1 METNLELKD
10 ITYQYDS
17 GNKAQ
22 IVLKNLSY
30 TFSEGTFYT
39 ILGPSGAGKTTL
51 LSIAAGID
59 VPTSGQ
65 LIVNQKVLNE
75 TLSLQNYRKNLSSII
90 FQSYNLIPYMTAI
103 QNVYTAMGIQHSQM
117 KDKRKRAI
125 ELLKEV
131 GLTDKQINS
140 PVLKLSGG
148 QQQRVTIA
156 RALSGNAPFIF
167 ADEPTGNLDHET
179 SEHIIDLF
187 RELAHKKNKCV
198 VMVTH
203 DNYVASRSDVIL
215 NLKGKKLVGKK

>member
-1 METNLELKD
+1 
-10 ITYQYDS
+10 
-17 GNKAQ
+17 AQ
-22 IVLKNLSY
+22 IVLRNLSY

-59 VPTSGQ
+59 KPTSGK
-65 LIVNQKVLNE
+65 LIINKKVLNE
-75 TLSLQNYRKNLSSII
+75 TMSLQSYRKSLSSII
-90 FQSYNLIPYMTAI
+90 FQAYNLIPYMTAV

-187 RELAHKKNKCV
+187 RDLAHKKNKCV

-203 DNYVASRSDVIL
+203 DN
-215 NLKGKKLVGKK
+215 

>member
-1 METNLELKD
+1 METNLELQD

-22 IVLKNLSY
+22 IVLRNLSY

-59 VPTSGQ
+59 KPTSGK
-65 LIVNQKVLNE
+65 LIINKKVLNE
-75 TLSLQNYRKNLSSII
+75 TMSLQSYRKSLSSII
-90 FQSYNLIPYMTAI
+90 FQAYNLIPYMTAV

-167 ADEPTGNLDHET
+167 ADEPTGNLDHGT

-187 RELAHKKNKCV
+187 RDLAHKKNKCV

-203 DNYVASRSDVIL
+203 DNHVASRSDVIL
-215 NLKGKKLVGKK
+215 NLKGKTLI

>member
-1 METNLELKD
+1 
-10 ITYQYDS
+10 
-17 GNKAQ
+17 
-22 IVLKNLSY
+22 Y

-90 FQSYNLIPYMTAI
+90 FQAYNLIPYMTAI

-156 RALSGNAPFIF
+156 RALSGNAPFII

-187 RELAHKKNKCV
+187 RELAHKKIN
-198 VMVTH
+198 
-203 DNYVASRSDVIL
+203 
-215 NLKGKKLVGKK
+215 